1 MKILS
6 AVAFCISLVGC
17 AVKASQ
23 PATEAERVRSYH
35 ELSAEIKDAQR
46 KVEVLM
52 EHWPC
57 ASKQFKLDAM
67 GDPFCVIEPPKP
79 NEKK

>member
-1 MKILS
+1 MKILVI
-6 AVAFCISLVGC
+6 VAFAVSLVGC

-35 ELSAEIKDAQR
+35 ELSIKDSQR

-52 EHWPC
+52 QHWPC

-79 NEKK
+79 DEKK